1 MTSGENGKVVPW
13 EEGRTEKDA
22 KLSSDRIIEQDA
34 NDVRNAMGKS
44 LSFGMKDEL

>member
-1 MTSGENGKVVPW
+1 MGKLSDGRR
-13 EEGRTEKDA
+13 EEQKKDA